1 MKALTASDCFKESA
15 PPLVPGGSVSG
26 SVSGALAPLPSPGP
40 RLQLCLFQVLAF
52 WTAMLNGPLPRA
64 LQDAE
69 HPTLQASACD
79 ALSSILPE
87 AFGSLPV
94 TFGVFSHL

>member
-1 MKALTASDCFKESA
+1 MGMASA
-15 PPLVPGGSVSG
+15 GPT
-26 SVSGALAPLPSPGP
+26 LAIML
-40 RLQLCLFQVLAF
+40 LFQVVMF

-64 LQDAE
+64 LQSTE

-87 AFGSLPV
+87 AFSSLPV
-94 TFGVFSHL
+94 TCHVPSPLDHTLGGGAPV

>member
-1 MKALTASDCFKESA
+1 MKVFAASDCFKENA
-15 PPLVPGGSVSG
+15 PSLVPGGSVS
-26 SVSGALAPLPSPGP
+26 SVLAPLSSPGP
-40 RLQLCLFQVLAF
+40 HLQLYLFQVVTF
-52 WTAMLNGPLPRA
+52 WTSMLNGPLPRA
-64 LQDAE
+64 LQNAE